1 MACYR
6 AGMRTSFRLIAAMT
20 MIAGCGDSTANTGAS
35 EGTSSTGE
43 STSSSTTGPD
53 TPTTT
58 GTTAPPECAP
68 DSVVCVSE
76 TEVAE
81 CGPDGQLGAPT
92 SCPNGGVCVD
102 DVGCAGCEPGAVRCD
117 GDQLQQCEGG
127 AWEAQ
132 QTCSA
137 AQGLTCDAG
146 AMACTGACAPESLP
160 LTASGCEFY
169 ALTALQLNQN
179 GSIFA
184 IVVENPGDSPATV
197 TITQNEDFMPVVE
210 TVDADSY
217 RVIELPYT
225 MGLFNA
231 LVGKLIYDGAYRIES
246 DVPVRVVQYNSS
258 ILTASSDSSLLW
270 PRHTWG
276 TDYFVSS
283 YAPSPVEGGFYH
295 GAWAVV
301 AGADEMSVEATALP
315 GTKSKAAPGIG
326 VDGNGKAPLDTG
338 DVLQLVSAD
347 DGDLTGTRLVADKP
361 IQVLGGHECSFMP
374 KDVPYCDHL
383 EDMMLPVSQLG
394 TEYAIVAPSKHN
406 PPTERRPQ
414 VVRVIASE
422 PNTELTFEPPIFAPM
437 TIANPGEYVELEPES
452 ENYALVSS
460 APVLVTQYMV
470 ASTLENDL
478 TDPSMLVAMP
488 VTRWHDTHYVHA
500 LPDWLPVDVDVVA
513 PIGATVT
520 VDGKPLAGFEAI
532 GDTPYQTAHVR
543 FDEDPGLVEIA
554 GDQPISVSVYATRTD
569 SPASSYWHSTGGL
582 LAPE

>member
-1 MACYR
+1 
-6 AGMRTSFRLIAAMT
+6 MRTSLRLIAAFS
-20 MIAGCGDSTANTGAS
+20 MIAGCGDSTANTGTS

-43 STSSSTTGPD
+43 STSSSSSTTLD

-58 GTTAPPECAP
+58 GTTAPSECAP
-68 DSVVCVSE
+68 DSVVCVTE
-76 TEVAE
+76 TEVSV

-92 SCPNGGVCVD
+92 TCPDGGVCVD
-102 DVGCAGCEPGAVRCD
+102 EVGCTGCEPGAVRCE
-117 GDQLQQCEGG
+117 GDALQQCSDDG
-127 AWEAQ
+127 AWEVQ

-137 AQGLTCDAG
+137 AQGLTCDAE
-146 AMACTGACAPESLP
+146 AMACAGACAPDALP

-179 GSIFA
+179 GAIFA
-184 IVVENPGDSPATV
+184 IAVENPNDGPATV

-246 DVPVRVVQYNSS
+246 DLPVRVVQYNSLN
-258 ILTASSDSSLLW
+258 LTASSDSSLLW

-283 YAPSPVEGGFYH
+283 YAPSEVEGGFYH

-326 VDGNGKAPLDTG
+326 VDGNGKAPLNTG

-394 TEYAIVAPSKHN
+394 TEYAIVAPSQHN
-406 PPTERRPQ
+406 PPTERRRQ

-437 TIANPGEYVELEPES
+437 TIANAGEYVELEPES
-452 ENYALVSS
+452 EHYALASS

-470 ASTLENDL
+470 GSTLEDDY
-478 TDPSMLVAMP
+478 TDPSMLVALP

-500 LPDWLPVDVDVVA
+500 LPDWLPVDVDIVA
-513 PIGATVT
+513 PTGATVT
-520 VDGKPLAGFEAI
+520 VDGAPVAGFEAI
-532 GDTPYQTAHVR
+532 SGTSYQTAHVR
-543 FDEDPGLVEIA
+543 FNEDPGLVEIV
-554 GDQPISVSVYATRTD
+554 GDQPISVSVYATRSE
-569 SPASSYWHSTGGL
+569 SPASSYWHSTGGQ